1 MSSIIKISD
10 MPQTQTSIR
19 QNQLL
24 MDYMQ
29 MSGDARNAEQ
39 DAALA
44 VATTKESLLE
54 DSLKGSMLVKTG

>member
-1 MSSIIKISD
+1 

-54 DSLKGSMLVKTG
+54 DSLKGSLLERTG